1 MFTDRGA
8 ETVRE
13 TTQQTQTRTA
23 IPRPASLA
31 IDPERLERMWAMTPA
46 QRHQAAERGQLSLGE
61 MLKWAA
67 RQPHEVPVVNGEF
80 FFIIAYLADTEDS
93 PRDAQAFWD
102 GEYTPVP
109 QPRPS
114 AAASGTSSEGRR

>member
-13 TTQQTQTRTA
+13 TAQQPQTRTA

-31 IDPERLERMWAMTPA
+31 IDPDRLERMWAMTPA
-46 QRHQAAERGQLSLGE
+46 QRRQAAQRGQLSLGE
-61 MLKWAA
+61 MLKWAS
-67 RQPHEVPVVNGEF
+67 RRPHEVPTVNGDW
-80 FFIIAYLADTEDS
+80 FFIAAYLADNEDS

-102 GEYTPVP
+102 GEYTPMP
-109 QPRPS
+109 QLPSS
-114 AAASGTSSEGRR
+114 AAASDASREGMR